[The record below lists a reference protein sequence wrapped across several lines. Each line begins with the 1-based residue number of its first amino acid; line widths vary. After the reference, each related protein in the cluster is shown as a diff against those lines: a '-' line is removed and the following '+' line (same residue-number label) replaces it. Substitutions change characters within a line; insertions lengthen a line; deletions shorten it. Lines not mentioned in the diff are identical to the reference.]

1 MAINLPPIANPEK
14 VGSFNTNFKMIQDEL
29 NNVIRRGGLG
39 VGEPNHMEVDLD
51 MNGNAILN
59 ASTDLGNSKSLIT
72 VGDADK
78 RYLEDVSADIAGK
91 VDKAGDTMSG
101 TLDMGSNLIRSLLA
115 PLQDNDAATKK
126 YIDDI
131 EASLKAY
138 VDTKI
143 AFMSVSIG
151 DYIGGGVYGGT
162 HTDGTK
168 SWHLIFAK
176 QDGEADGPSWGNY
189 GIATGATDPDDGLA
203 NQTLILTSFDNG
215 DSDAF
220 YHCRDYV
227 DAEGNNDY
235 YLPALNELKKA
246 QALLDMSHAEF
257 STDLSA
263 FRWSSTEDSSEYAY
277 IRTFSYDGG
286 GVTSKAG
293 TSRRTRP
300 VRRVL
305 I

>member
-39 VGEPNHMEVDLD
+39 VGEPNHMEIDLD

-78 RYLEDVSADIAGK
+78 RYLDDVSDDIAGK

-101 TLDMGSNLIRSLLA
+101 TLDMSSNLIRNLLS
-115 PLQDNDAATKK
+115 PTQDQDAATKK

-131 EASLKAY
+131 ETSLKAY
-138 VDTKI
+138 IDNKL
-143 AFMSVSIG
+143 AFISVSVG

-176 QDGEADGPSWGNY
+176 QEGESEIVSWGEN
-189 GIATGATDPDDGLA
+189 GLTTGANDPDDGLT
-203 NQTLILTSFDNG
+203 NQTLVLTSFDNG
-215 DSDAF
+215 ESDAF

-227 DAEGNNDY
+227 DGEGNTDY
-235 YLPALNELKKA
+235 YLPSRNELAKA
-246 QALLDMSHAEF
+246 DALASMSNPEFTENPSDYRWTSTEF
-257 STDLSA
+257 SDNTAWIRRVSDGNEYNGNFKSA
-263 FRWSSTEDSSEYAY
+263 RIA
-277 IRTFSYDGG
+277 
-286 GVTSKAG
+286 V
-293 TSRRTRP
+293 RP